1 MIIDEK
7 FRSKFSFRRN
17 TTPKVING
25 VELTGL
31 EKFQIQSETNMEVLE
46 IGQNVLI
53 EPTNS
58 RTDSHSEMRFGLLRS
73 H

>member
-17 TTPKVING
+17 KTPKVING

-31 EKFQIQSETNMEVLE
+31 KYFKFSQKLAWKY
-46 IGQNVLI
+46 
-53 EPTNS
+53 
-58 RTDSHSEMRFGLLRS
+58 
-73 H
+73 

>member
-31 EKFQIQSETNMEVLE
+31 KNFNGSIRDRPKCANRANEQL
-46 IGQNVLI
+46 
-53 EPTNS
+53 
-58 RTDSHSEMRFGLLRS
+58 H
-73 H
+73 